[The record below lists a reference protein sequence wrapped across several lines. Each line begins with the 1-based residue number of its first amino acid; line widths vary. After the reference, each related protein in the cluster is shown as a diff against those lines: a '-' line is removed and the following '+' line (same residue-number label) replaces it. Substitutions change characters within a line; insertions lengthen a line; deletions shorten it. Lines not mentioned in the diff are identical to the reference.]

1 MTSPAGLNLKAIA
14 MTDRKIEDKWLG
26 KEGSDDGKDG
36 GRRRRTRGLLLQRNV
51 DPDVEE
57 VYSGVGTSLRAER
70 QKRRLTLVDIA
81 SALRIQQAHL
91 LALEEGRADDLPG
104 PTYVIGFL
112 RTYSEYFDLDS
123 DEIIRQFKREAT
135 LVPVERRLVFPE
147 PLNEARR
154 PGLTTALISLL
165 VAGAVY
171 GGWIFMERQGFLPI
185 DVVAEPPE
193 RLAPYQAAFG
203 AGDTTARDAAGNIA
217 GVKAD
222 NSVAAATPK
231 AEPVVPR
238 TDAGVQ
244 KPTTNALETK
254 IIDAPT
260 ATPAATSGEV
270 AAATIGAAPIQPA
283 QPADHLDDA
292 GTTSRTVMMAKPG
305 EGVRAAAS
313 DVNAMANTPDTLAPT
328 LKTKTSV
335 SIGDIPVSA
344 KLATTADTTVSPD
357 YMDSANKLAIE
368 DQTALVAT
376 TVEAAGAQPTPL
388 SPEVRYVDAAPSIQV
403 AIAPPPPPVAPE
415 ASVRS
420 VGEGASGGASADDT
434 GPASLAT
441 AADGLGYRP
450 QSYGAATSDVRVV
463 LRARAESWVQVQG
476 ANNELLLTRMLRT
489 GDSYYA
495 PNRTDLVLMTGNAG
509 AIEIIVDGV
518 ELGPLG
524 PIGLVRRNILLDA
537 DHLRLQLMP
546 PGRSSR

>member
-1 MTSPAGLNLKAIA
+1 
-14 MTDRKIEDKWLG
+14 
-26 KEGSDDGKDG
+26 
-36 GRRRRTRGLLLQRNV
+36 
-51 DPDVEE
+51 
-57 VYSGVGTSLRAER
+57 
-70 QKRRLTLVDIA
+70 
-81 SALRIQQAHL
+81 
-91 LALEEGRADDLPG
+91 
-104 PTYVIGFL
+104 
-112 RTYSEYFDLDS
+112 
-123 DEIIRQFKREAT
+123 
-135 LVPVERRLVFPE
+135 
-147 PLNEARR
+147 
-154 PGLTTALISLL
+154 
-165 VAGAVY
+165 
-171 GGWIFMERQGFLPI
+171 
-185 DVVAEPPE
+185 
-193 RLAPYQAAFG
+193 
-203 AGDTTARDAAGNIA
+203 
-217 GVKAD
+217 
-222 NSVAAATPK
+222 
-231 AEPVVPR
+231 
-238 TDAGVQ
+238 
-244 KPTTNALETK
+244 
-254 IIDAPT
+254 
-260 ATPAATSGEV
+260 
-270 AAATIGAAPIQPA
+270 
-283 QPADHLDDA
+283 
-292 GTTSRTVMMAKPG
+292 MMAKPG

-368 DQTALVAT
+368 DRTALVAT

-403 AIAPPPPPVAPE
+403 AIAPPSPPVAPE